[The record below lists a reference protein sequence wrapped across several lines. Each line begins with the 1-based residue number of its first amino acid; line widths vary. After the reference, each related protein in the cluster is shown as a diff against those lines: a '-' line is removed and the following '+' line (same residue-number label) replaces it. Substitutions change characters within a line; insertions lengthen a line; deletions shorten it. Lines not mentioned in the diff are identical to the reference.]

1 MREVVE
7 VREASRTFGPVTA
20 LDRVSLSVG
29 AGESVGV
36 LGPNGAGK
44 STLLSL
50 LAGLRTPS
58 SGSVRVAGGNPRSPA
73 VRARLGCTPQ
83 STGLPGTLRVSEVVD
98 FVGGH
103 HRDPVPRRELLER
116 FDLGDLAGKQ
126 CGGLSG
132 GQQRRVCVALAFVGR
147 PELVLLDEPTTGLDV
162 TARLALWAAVREFVD
177 GGGTLLLTSHYLEEV
192 EALAQRVV
200 VVDHGR
206 VIAEGTVPEI
216 RGRTSLRRVR
226 FAAGPVPGLASA
238 PGVSEV
244 LAAGDEGRWE
254 VLAADA
260 DAFVREL
267 VQRGVGFSELEVAGA
282 TLEEAFVALTD
293 AAPAAGRTA

>member
-1 MREVVE
+1 MDD
-7 VREASRTFGPVTA
+7 ATRTFGTVTA
-20 LDRVSLSVG
+20 LDHVSLRVG
-29 AGESVGV
+29 RGEAVGV

-50 LAGLRTPS
+50 LAGLRTPT
-58 SGSVRVAGGNPRSPA
+58 SGSVRVVGGNPRSPA

-83 STGLPGTLRVSEVVD
+83 STGLPGTLTVAEVVD

-103 HRDPVPRRELLER
+103 HRDPVPRAKLLER
-116 FDLGDLAGKQ
+116 FDLADLARKQ

-162 TARLALWAAVREFVD
+162 TARLALWDAVRGFVD

-206 VIAEGTVPEI
+206 VVAEGTVPEI

-226 FAAGPVPGLASA
+226 FAAGPAPALATA
-238 PGVSEV
+238 AGVSEV
-244 LAAGDEGRWE
+244 LADGGHGRWE
-254 VLAADA
+254 VLAGDA

-267 VQRGVGFSELEVAGA
+267 VGSGLDFRDLEVAGA
-282 TLEEAFVALTD
+282 TLEEAFVALTQSETGT
-293 AAPAAGRTA
+293 APAAGRPA